1 MSRSE
6 TTPGGN
12 SWVERLMGFVLVVF
26 FFAFGTQI
34 ERWHS
39 TAKQD
44 NLIEQLGQAN
54 DAVVTEKNKQTSL
67 LKVIEE
73 AGTEKQQLLDT
84 IASMKSKPSEVEYV
98 IRTETKLVPEERVV
112 IVKDLPPSHKYR
124 WENGLVVAEF
134 ETSDGQYFL
143 TTHDLTLRGTMVVG
157 SKDTGLMLEGA
168 TSANPDHWEVLPV
181 DLKVEQ
187 VESHK
192 ILGLNLG
199 LGLAASY
206 PDPALH
212 PSVFLSTIHPTK
224 TLDVATI
231 RLGSDGRTASR
242 GGCSELQYG
251 WALACSNGHMGGCW
265 SWYQYEWCR
274 PRHPNSFLEVLMYI
288 VYNYKCTNTECLAH
302 EERMTKRDEVD
313 SQVCEKC
320 DSKMEKAFTA
330 PVVPVHVSW
339 SKWRV

>member
-1 MSRSE
+1 MSRSG

-12 SWVERLMGFVLVVF
+12 SWAERLIGFSLVVF
-26 FFAFGTQI
+26 FFAFGTQV

-44 NLIEQLGQAN
+44 ELIEQLGRAN
-54 DAVVTEKNKQTSL
+54 NAVATEKNKNTSL
-67 LKVIEE
+67 LE
-73 AGTEKQQLLDT
+73 AIDSAGVEKQTLLDT
-84 IASMKSKPSEVEYV
+84 IASMKSKPSEVKYI

-112 IVKDLPPSHKYR
+112 TVKDLPPSHKYR

-134 ETSDGQYFL
+134 ETSDGQYLL

-168 TSANPDHWEVLPV
+168 TSADPDRWETLPV

-187 VESHK
+187 IDSHK
-192 ILGLNLG
+192 ILELNVG

-212 PSVFLSTIHPTK
+212 PSVFLSTVHPTK

-231 RLGSDGRTASR
+231 RLGSDGRTASLGVDVVSYNV
-242 GGCSELQYG
+242 GGPLPILTDIWVG
-251 WALACSNGHMGGCW
+251 AGPGINTNGVTQGTLTL
-265 SWYQYEWCR
+265 S
-274 PRHPNSFLEVLMYI
+274 
-288 VYNYKCTNTECLAH
+288 
-302 EERMTKRDEVD
+302 
-313 SQVCEKC
+313 
-320 DSKMEKAFTA
+320 SKF
-330 PVVPVHVSW
+330 
-339 SKWRV
+339 